1 MSTPA
6 RPTDRPTPPLVGPPP
21 QGDVQASCSGCAD
34 DRRARLMSRRGLLTG
49 ALTGSA
55 AIAVSEHLTVRYADA
70 ATVPGTDALVVLFLR
85 GGFDGLSAV
94 VPVTDTDYYAARPTI
109 AVPREST
116 LRLDDR
122 FGLHPALAPLKPFW
136 DAGSLGVVHA
146 AGLTA
151 PNRSHFSAMEEMER
165 AAPGSSIRTGW
176 LDRTLGL
183 STAPVSES
191 PFRGTSIGPRS
202 PRSTAGPEAEVTMRS
217 IKHFALSGASDTAT
231 RARWA
236 TALRQLHTGATA
248 SVGDPAGSTLS
259 ALDAA
264 AALAGTPYSPAGGA
278 RYPDSPLGKALRDAA
293 QLLKSPQPVSVLTVD
308 EGDWDMHAWLGS
320 VGKGWMRDKLT
331 DLGAA
336 LGAFATDLGD
346 TLSRV
351 TLVTMSEFGR
361 RTAENASYGVD
372 HGWGNAMFLL
382 GGGVSGGTVHGT
394 WPGLDPANLY
404 QGDLRA
410 TTDYRSV
417 LGDILVNRCGATS
430 TQARSIFPS
439 WSGNLLGVST
449 ARG

>member
-1 MSTPA
+1 MSTPVPA
-6 RPTDRPTPPLVGPPP
+6 TDRPATPPGVTKPRDGVTAPC
-21 QGDVQASCSGCAD
+21 AGCAEE
-34 DRRARLMSRRGLLTG
+34 RRARRMSRRGLLTG
-49 ALTGSA
+49 ALASGA
-55 AIAVSEHLTVRYADA
+55 AVAVSEHVTVRYADA
-70 ATVPGTDALVVLFLR
+70 ATLTGADALVVMFLR

-94 VPVTDTDYYAARPTI
+94 VPVTEADYYTARPTI

-136 DAGSLGVVHA
+136 DAGTLGVVHA
-146 AGLTA
+146 AGQTA

-183 STAPVSES
+183 TTAPVSQT
-191 PFRGTSIGPRS
+191 PFRGSSIGLRS
-202 PRSTAGPEAEVTMRS
+202 PRAMSGPEAEITMRS
-217 IKHFALSGASDTAT
+217 IKAFALSGASDPAT
-231 RARWA
+231 RGRWA
-236 TALRQLHTGATA
+236 AALRQLHTQATTP
-248 SVGDPAGSTLS
+248 VGDPARATLS

-264 AALAGTPYSPAGGA
+264 AVLAGDPYTPAVGA
-278 RYPDSPLGKALRDAA
+278 NYPDSPLGKALRDAA

-351 TLVTMSEFGR
+351 TIVTMSEFGR

-372 HGWGNAMFLL
+372 HGWGNAMLLL
-382 GGGVSGGTVHGT
+382 GGGISGGTVMGT
-394 WPGLDPANLY
+394 WPGLDPSNLY

-410 TTDYRSV
+410 TTDYRAV
-417 LGDILVNRCGATS
+417 LADILVNRCGAS
-430 TQARSIFPS
+430 LDQARGIFPG
-439 WSGNLLGVST
+439 WAGKVAPVSK
-449 ARG
+449 ARN